1 MVLQPPK
8 TQEASW
14 LAFYGKRVITSFNHL
29 SSMKRLFPRSFI
41 KSTTSLLPSD
51 ARTVV
56 GPGDSN
62 RVSPEARAGHGKAT
76 TMTAPKKVAVKRVER
91 RERWRGRKWVK
102 RRGAIGHV
110 CPWEWSNCS
119 DKRRRAAPTE
129 GFRRQEG
136 SRTGGGYRRWWT
148 TKWREEKSVK
158 YGRKSRVNWAKRD
171 WRALKHPPA
180 NSSLSIG
187 SPHFTSASKL
197 SICFRNLLLF
207 PRMPSS
213 FTLHRLAQTAQM

>member
-1 MVLQPPK
+1 MVVIDWKAVIINLRIRIQLNVRMVLQPSK

-14 LAFYGKRVITSFNHL
+14 LAFYGKLSIEVSLWSLRSSRTQTNRVIAYFNHL

-62 RVSPEARAGHGKAT
+62 RASPEARAGHGKAT

-102 RRGAIGHV
+102 RRGAIVHV
-110 CPWEWSNCS
+110 CPWEWSNSS
-119 DKRRRAAPTE
+119 DERRRAGPTE
-129 GFRRQEG
+129 GFWRQKG
-136 SRTGGGYRRWWT
+136 SGTRDRYRRRWMTRRWEG
-148 TKWREEKSVK
+148 KWVK
-158 YGRKSRVNWAKRD
+158 YGLKSRVN
-171 WRALKHPPA
+171 
-180 NSSLSIG
+180 
-187 SPHFTSASKL
+187 
-197 SICFRNLLLF
+197 
-207 PRMPSS
+207 
-213 FTLHRLAQTAQM
+213 